1 MDKNLII
8 LEYNKIIKILS
19 EYTTSSMGKE
29 KILSI
34 RPMSNIVK
42 IQESLSETSEA
53 VSVILAKGKLPL
65 NGLCDIGPFI
75 RKAKIGSI
83 LSPIELLKIAQVL
96 KICQDL
102 KSILRKKG
110 SR

>member
-53 VSVILAKGKLPL
+53 VSVILAKGKLP
-65 NGLCDIGPFI
+65 
-75 RKAKIGSI
+75 
-83 LSPIELLKIAQVL
+83 
-96 KICQDL
+96 
-102 KSILRKKG
+102 
-110 SR
+110 